1 MRSDPAPV
9 AGGEP
14 ALLAALGEPPPTP
27 LARIA
32 VRGINSIVLV
42 AATAIRRLEAED
54 NYVRIWADRPYLHK
68 ATLCGLVA
76 RLDPAHFTRVHRR
89 HAVNVAFVSE
99 LRPRPHGEFALLLA
113 DGTTLLSG
121 RSYAREVR
129 RAFGLD

>member
-1 MRSDPAPV
+1 VRSDPTAV
-9 AGGEP
+9 AGSEP
-14 ALLAALGEPPPTP
+14 SPLAAVPPTP

-32 VRGINSIVLV
+32 VRGSNSIVLV
-42 AATAIRRLEAED
+42 AATAIRRLETED

-68 ATLCGLVA
+68 ATLSGLVA